1 MLKLIKDYFDYPQNL
16 QNVVLTNKH
25 SLLLVKTHL
34 KNSDIGMDSA
44 LLSCES
50 LNEKVLETLEK
61 ILKLTVFE
69 TSSKLTPNAIH
80 WNITQE
86 DKEATL
92 SDITSEIMG
101 NVRPTIAQKIIYC
114 SEELISN
121 AIYALHPKLKSKA
134 AKLID
139 QKSIDVFLNLDSE
152 VKVLVVKD
160 YYGAI
165 TKTAK
170 SQILSNITKEVVSP
184 RSNRDEGGAGI
195 GLNLVREFCDFLVIR
210 HLAGEWTESYCF
222 FFKQQSNKAPFLF
235 LEAE

>member
-1 MLKLIKDYFDYPQNL
+1 MLKLIKEYFDHPQNL
-16 QNVVLTNKH
+16 QNVVLTNKN

-34 KNSDIGMDSA
+34 ENSDIGMDSA
-44 LLSCES
+44 LLSCDS
-50 LNEKVLETLEK
+50 LNVQVLKILEK

-69 TSSKLTPNAIH
+69 TSSKIIPNAAH
-80 WNITQE
+80 WSMTQ
-86 DKEATL
+86 DSKEAILTK
-92 SDITSEIMG
+92 IATEIMEK
-101 NVRPTIAQKIIYC
+101 VRPTIAQKMIYC

-121 AIYALHPKLKSKA
+121 AIYALYPKLKAKA
-134 AKLID
+134 AKLIE
-139 QKSIDVFLNLDSE
+139 QKSIDVFINLDSE

-160 YYGAI
+160 HYGAI